1 MGAPLPGIV
10 GIDLGTTH
18 TVVARA
24 DASGA
29 IAVFP
34 VAQRVGPREEEPR
47 TLLPSVL
54 YAPIEGEE
62 IRDPFG
68 AAPWVSGLFARQRGL
83 EVPGRS
89 VVSAKSWLAHAAVD
103 RTAAILPWGGADDAP
118 RISPLDAS
126 ARYLAHVRA
135 AWNLAYPDG
144 PLEAQEVVLTVPA
157 SFDDAARDLTRSA
170 AERAGLTVTL
180 LEEPLAA
187 FYHYLHHARDTEL
200 RAIVERAGGDAR
212 VLVVDIGGG
221 TTDLS
226 LLAVRIEGGKLAA
239 ERIATGPHLLLG
251 GDNLDLAL
259 AHQVEADLQR
269 EITPRELGQL
279 LLACRAAKEVLLG
292 PSPPAAAPIAISGA
306 GSKLVGGTLRAQ
318 LTREQVER
326 LVLTGFFPEV
336 GPEERPRRASSAL
349 LSFGLPY
356 ERDPAITRH
365 LAKFLGDFGDGRF
378 PDAVLLNGGAFHAPA
393 IAQRVVSVLSAWAG
407 AEVPALGHRDPD
419 LAVAKGA
426 VASAL
431 ARRGHGLRVVTRAAR
446 GYYLGLEGQG
456 LCVLPRGTA
465 EGELLRI
472 ERSFELRRGEPVR
485 FELWVSE
492 DARTDPVAAL
502 ARFEAGAW
510 LRLPPLTAH
519 LRGEGTV
526 RANLEARLLEAGTL
540 ELSFVDVEGAR
551 HRLAFGLATA
561 GGAVPATL
569 SLPGLGRPVSVAAS
583 ARKVD
588 QALACIAVFGRKDAS
603 RRDIVDLPRDLERI
617 LGDRGAWSAVDCRA
631 LFDALLAE
639 RGARRRS
646 AEHERTFWHLL
657 GFSGRP
663 GSGFPGDEARIATV
677 APLLEHKLAF
687 PDRPQ
692 GWQAFFVAI
701 RRLAAGFPEDV
712 QTALFGT
719 YEPFFAGPERKL
731 KKPKW
736 TPAAAVE
743 MRAMMASLERLPA
756 ARRSAF
762 GSSLMDLVW
771 TDPSPALFADLG
783 QVGARVPAYAS
794 AHHVVDP
801 RIVEG
806 WVDQLLR
813 TKWESIADAP
823 KAFLSLARLTGDR
836 ARDLG
841 KAARESLERRLVKAK
856 LDPSELRP
864 LREVVGLDVAAR
876 TAYLGEGLPQGVRL
890 LE

>member
-1 MGAPLPGIV
+1 MGSALPGIV

-18 TVVARA
+18 TVVAHV
-24 DASGA
+24 DAGGA

-34 VAQRVGPREEEPR
+34 VAQRVGAREEEPR
-47 TLLPSVL
+47 PLLPSVL
-54 YAPIEGEE
+54 YAPIEGEAAE
-62 IRDPFG
+62 DPYG
-68 AAPWVSGLFARQRGL
+68 TAPWVSGLFARQRGL
-83 EVPGRS
+83 EIPGRS

-118 RISPLDAS
+118 RISPVDAS

-135 AWNLAYPDG
+135 AWDLAHPDR
-144 PLEAQEVVLTVPA
+144 PLEAYEVVLTVPA
-157 SFDDAARDLTRSA
+157 SFDDAARDLTRLA

-187 FYHYLHHARDTEL
+187 FYHYLHHAHESEL
-200 RAIVERAGGDAR
+200 RAIVERAAGDAR

-226 LLAVRIEGGKLAA
+226 LLTVRSVAGKLSA

-259 AHQVEADLQR
+259 AQKVEADLQR

-279 LLACRAAKEVLLG
+279 LLACRAAKETLLG
-292 PSPPAAAPIAISGA
+292 ADAPTAFPIAISGA
-306 GSKLVGGTLRAQ
+306 GSKLVGSSLRAE
-318 LTREQVER
+318 LSREDVAR
-326 LVLTGFFPEV
+326 LVLDGFFPEV
-336 GPEERPRRASSAL
+336 ASTERPRRASSAL
-349 LSFGLPY
+349 LSLGLPY

-393 IAQRVVSVLSAWAG
+393 IVERLVSLLSTWAG
-407 AEVPALGHRDPD
+407 AAVPVLGHRDPD

-426 VASAL
+426 AASAL

-456 LCVLPRGTA
+456 LCVLPRGTP
-465 EGELLRI
+465 EGERLRI
-472 ERSFELRRGEPVR
+472 ERTFELRRGEPVR

-492 DARTDPVAAL
+492 GARTDAL
-502 ARFEAGAW
+502 STLVGWDEGAW
-510 LRLPPLTAH
+510 LRLPPLTAR
-519 LRGEGTV
+519 LRGEGTA

-540 ELSFVDVEGAR
+540 ELSFVDAEGAR
-551 HRLAFGLATA
+551 HRLAFGLAAA
-561 GGAVPATL
+561 GG
-569 SLPGLGRPVSVAAS
+569 SVAPAAMPSTLTASAPAS
-583 ARKVD
+583 ARKID
-588 QALACIAVFGRKDAS
+588 QALACIAAFARKDAS
-603 RRDIVDLPRDLERI
+603 RRDVVDLPRDLDRI

-631 LFDALLAE
+631 LFDALLGE

-646 AEHERTFWHLL
+646 AEHERTFWHLV
-657 GFSGRP
+657 GFLGRP
-663 GSGFPGDEARIATV
+663 GAGFPGDEARMAIV

-687 PDRPQ
+687 PDRAQ
-692 GWQAFFVAI
+692 GWQAFFVAL
-701 RRLAAGFPEDV
+701 RRLAAGFSEEV
-712 QTALFGT
+712 QAGLFQT

-736 TPAAAVE
+736 TPAAAAE

-756 ARRSAF
+756 ARRSAL
-762 GSSLMDLVW
+762 GSFLMDLVW
-771 TDPSPALFADLG
+771 TDPSPSLFADLG
-783 QVGARVPAYAS
+783 QIGARVPAYAS
-794 AHHVVDP
+794 THHVVDP

-813 TKWESIADAP
+813 TKWEGVADAP

-841 KAARESLERRLVKAK
+841 KSTRDSLERRLVKAK
-856 LDPSELRP
+856 VDAADLLP
-864 LREVVGLDVAAR
+864 LREVVELDVAAR

-890 LE
+890 VG

>member
-1 MGAPLPGIV
+1 MGSPSPGIV

-18 TVVARA
+18 TVVAHV
-24 DASGA
+24 DASRA

-47 TLLPSVL
+47 ALLPSVL
-54 YAPIEGEE
+54 YAPVEGEE
-62 IRDPFG
+62 ALDPYG
-68 AAPWVSGLFARQRGL
+68 AAPWVSGLFARLRGL

-103 RTAAILPWGGADDAP
+103 RTAPILPWGGADDAP
-118 RISPLDAS
+118 RISPLEAS
-126 ARYLAHVRA
+126 ARYLSHVRT
-135 AWNLAYPDG
+135 AWNLAHPAA

-157 SFDDAARDLTRSA
+157 SFDDAARDLTRLA
-170 AERAGLTVTL
+170 AEQAGLTVTL

-187 FYHYLHHARDTEL
+187 FYHYLHHARDAEL
-200 RAIVERAGGDAR
+200 RGIVEAAADDAR

-226 LLAVRIEGGKLAA
+226 LLAVRKEGGELVA

-259 AHQVEADLQR
+259 AHQVEAHLQR
-269 EITPRELGQL
+269 ELTPRELGQL
-279 LLACRAAKEVLLG
+279 LLACRGAKETLLG
-292 PSPPAAAPIAISGA
+292 PSPPAAVPIAISGA
-306 GSKLVGGTLRAQ
+306 GSKLVGGTLRAE

-326 LVLTGFFPEV
+326 LVMDGFFPEV
-336 GPEERPRRASSAL
+336 GRGERPRRASSAL

-365 LAKFLGDFGDGRF
+365 IAKFLGDFGDGRL

-393 IAQRVVSVLSAWAG
+393 IVQRVVSLLSAWAG
-407 AEVPALGHRDPD
+407 RTVPVLGHRDPD

-426 VASAL
+426 AASAL
-431 ARRGHGLRVVTRAAR
+431 ARRGHGLRVVTKAAR
-446 GYYLGLEGQG
+446 GYYLGLEGKG
-456 LCVLPRGTA
+456 LCVLPRGTPEA
-465 EGELLRI
+465 VRLRI
-472 ERSFELRRGEPVR
+472 ERTFELRRGEPVR

-492 DARTDPVAAL
+492 DARTDAVSTL
-502 ARFEAGAW
+502 VSFEDGAW
-510 LRLPPLTAH
+510 LRLPPLTAR

-526 RANLEARLLEAGTL
+526 RAELEARLLEAGTL
-540 ELSFVDVEGAR
+540 ELSFVDADGAR
-551 HRLAFGLATA
+551 HRLAFGLAPTA
-561 GGAVPATL
+561 PNAG
-569 SLPGLGRPVSVAAS
+569 SVAPAALSASIPAS

-617 LGDRGAWSAVDCRA
+617 LGDRGEWSAVDCRA
-631 LFDALLAE
+631 LFDALVAE

-646 AEHERTFWHLL
+646 AEHERVFWHLL
-657 GFSGRP
+657 GFLGRP
-663 GSGFPGDEARIATV
+663 GAGFPGDDARIATV

-687 PDRPQ
+687 PDRAQ
-692 GWQAFFVAI
+692 GWQAFFVAL

-712 QTALFGT
+712 QSTLFGT

-736 TPAAAVE
+736 TPAAGAE
-743 MRAMMASLERLPA
+743 MRSMMASLERVPS
-756 ARRSAF
+756 ARRGAL
-762 GSSLMDLVW
+762 GSFLMDLVW
-771 TDPSPALFADLG
+771 TDPTPALLADLG
-783 QVGARVPAYAS
+783 QIGARVPAYAS
-794 AHHVVDP
+794 AHHVVDA
-801 RIVEG
+801 RIVEA

-813 TKWESIADAP
+813 TKWESIPDAP
-823 KAFLSLARLTGDR
+823 RAFLSLARLTGDR

-841 KAARESLERRLVKAK
+841 KAARESLERRLAKAK
-856 LDPSELRP
+856 VDPAELRP
-864 LREVVGLDVAAR
+864 LREVVELDVAAR

-890 LE
+890 VE